1 MLVTLSGMFMK
12 VRLLQPKKP
21 NSPMLVT
28 LSGMIV
34 LEHPIT
40 SLLLLVSMI
49 ALHPFRESYIV
60 FPSATIMEVR
70 PLQLLKA
77 EYSIF
82 VTLFGMLMEVRLLQ
96 LEKAELPIFVTLSG
110 IFMEERLLQPEK
122 TELAILVTL
131 SGMFMVK
138 RLLQPLKAE
147 LPIPVTLSGIIVFE
161 HPVINVLLLVSIMA
175 LQSLRESYIVL
186 PSATIMETRLL
197 QPEEREPPILTT
209 LSGIVMETRSVQP
222 EKA

>member
-1 MLVTLSGMFMK
+1 M
-12 VRLLQPKKP
+12 
-21 NSPMLVT
+21 
-28 LSGMIV
+28 
-34 LEHPIT
+34 
-40 SLLLLVSMI
+40 
-49 ALHPFRESYIV
+49 
-60 FPSATIMEVR
+60 
-70 PLQLLKA
+70 
-77 EYSIF
+77 
-82 VTLFGMLMEVRLLQ
+82 
-96 LEKAELPIFVTLSG
+96 
-110 IFMEERLLQPEK
+110 FMEERLLQPEK
-122 TELAILVTL
+122 AELPMLVMLSGMFMEERLLQPKKAPVPILVTL

-161 HPVINVLLLVSIMA
+161 HPVINVLLLVSIIA

-186 PSATIMETRLL
+186 PFATIMETRLL

>member
-1 MLVTLSGMFMK
+1 MKKAPIPMLVTFSGIIVAEHPAINLLLLVSTIALHPLRESYMVLPSATIMETRLLQPEEREPPILTTLLGIVMETRLLQSPKALRPMLVTLSGMFMK

-110 IFMEERLLQPEK
+110 IFMEERLLQCQK
-122 TELAILVTL
+122 T
-131 SGMFMVK
+131 
-138 RLLQPLKAE
+138 
-147 LPIPVTLSGIIVFE
+147 
-161 HPVINVLLLVSIMA
+161 
-175 LQSLRESYIVL
+175 
-186 PSATIMETRLL
+186 
-197 QPEEREPPILTT
+197 
-209 LSGIVMETRSVQP
+209 
-222 EKA
+222 